1 MAVAVDE
8 RFEFVGFHGFLALG
22 GEHLAHIF
30 GFCAVHALVVHSWQR
45 VEFAAEALEFLT
57 LGLVAY
63 CAQFLQ
69 AKVHRVQG
77 EGGVC
82 VVGVRVGPCVGHGG
96 VVHRQELHEC
106 LSCGHSP
113 VDEFEQVV
121 EIAYAEIVV
130 AAERE
135 HGNGGAGT
143 SPQGHVVDESH
154 SCQHCGGG
162 RIGLHVD
169 AAVVASFPGN
179 EFSAGGIEH
188 HEFELRSHRS
198 FAHRHVDFPHRI
210 FGAIHTAC
218 PAGIPQAK
226 TFGGAAEGE
235 NLAWCEHRSRHA
247 QCNLSRGGHI
257 WLFGTLV
264 PADAFGECRRIERLV
279 EGLVL
284 PAVEDIVEAGA
295 GRRRECVRMAP
306 FALGLAIFVANDIS
320 VAERGGGVG

>member
-1 MAVAVDE
+1 MIFAFLLGVFDKQHLVDQAHKAVGDAAVLLVFGLCGEVVGNLALCVEFGKQAVASVADGRHE
-8 RFEFVGFHGFLALG
+8 GTADFGCVWTEEVFEEFVHYVWRCLQVDINP
-22 GEHLAHIF
+22 E
-30 GFCAVHALVVHSWQR
+30 VV
-45 VEFAAEALEFLT
+45 V
-57 LGLVAY
+57 V
-63 CAQFLQ
+63 AQF
-69 AKVHRVQG
+69 VHGVG
-77 EGGVC
+77 ERGI
-82 VVGVRVGPCVGHGG
+82 
-96 VVHRQELHEC
+96 E
-106 LSCGHSP
+106 
-113 VDEFEQVV
+113 
-121 EIAYAEIVV
+121 YAEKAVY
-130 AAERE
+130 
-135 HGNGGAGT
+135 
-143 SPQGHVVDESH
+143 
-154 SCQHCGGG
+154 GGG

-169 AAVVASFPGN
+169 AAVVATFPGN

-247 QCNLSRGGHI
+247 QCNLSRSGHI

-295 GRRRECVRMAP
+295 GRRSECVRMAP

-320 VAERGGGVG
+320 VAERSGGVG